1 MDNNLQ
7 PTELL
12 YMKDSYL
19 FEETAKVVSMSVHED
34 GRKIIVLDQTIFY
47 PQGGG
52 QRFDL
57 GSIFTEDS
65 LFKVEEIRFV
75 EGQVLHIGNYE
86 KGEFKIG
93 DEVKLQIDKE
103 RRILHSKLQSAG
115 HLIDMAVRHI
125 GYENLVPA
133 KGAHYPEWSEVEY
146 HGEIKPDELETV
158 SQKLQSDL
166 DMMISQG
173 YEVKIIMS
181 SKEEAEIKCY
191 IMPAQLPDNKPIRI
205 VSVWDDMFM
214 PCGGTHVKNVSDL
227 KGLKITRVKSGK
239 GVTKISYSI

>member
-1 MDNNLQ
+1 M

-12 YMKDSYL
+12 YMMDSYL
-19 FEETAKVVSMSVHED
+19 FEETAKVVSASVHED
-34 GRKIIVLDQTIFY
+34 GRKVIVLDQTIFY

-57 GSIFTEDS
+57 GNISTADS
-65 LFKVEEIRFV
+65 LFKVEEVRFV
-75 EGQVLHIGNYE
+75 DGQVLHIGNYE
-86 KGEFKIG
+86 KGEFRVN
-93 DEVKLQIDKE
+93 DEVKLQIDSE

-125 GYENLVPA
+125 GYENLIPA

-146 HGEIKPDELETV
+146 HGEISPEELETV

-227 KGLKITRVKSGK
+227 KGLKITRVKSNK
-239 GVTKISYSI
+239 GVTKISYSV

>member
-7 PTELL
+7 LTDLL
-12 YMKDSYL
+12 YMKDSFL
-19 FEETAKVVSMSVHED
+19 FEETAKVVATQDHED
-34 GRKIIVLDQTIFY
+34 GRKIIVLNQTIFY

-52 QRFDL
+52 QRFDI
-57 GSIFTEDS
+57 GKIYTEDVS
-65 LFKVEEIRFV
+65 FDVEEVRFV
-75 EGQVLHIGNYE
+75 EGQVLHIGKYE

-93 DEVKLQIDKE
+93 DEVKLKIDSE

-125 GYENLVPA
+125 GYENLIPA

-146 HGEIKPDELETV
+146 HGEIKPEDSETIM
-158 SQKLQSDL
+158 QKLQTDL
-166 DMMISQG
+166 DTMISQG

-205 VSVWDDMFM
+205 VAVWNDMFM

-239 GVTKISYSI
+239 GATKISYSV

>member
-1 MDNNLQ
+1 MDSNLQ
-7 PTELL
+7 STELL

-19 FEETAKVVSMSVHED
+19 FEETAKVDATQDHED

-52 QRFDL
+52 QRFDI
-57 GSIFTEDS
+57 GKIYTEDVS
-65 LFKVEEIRFV
+65 FDVEEVRFV
-75 EGQVLHIGNYE
+75 EGQVLHIGKYE

-93 DEVKLQIDKE
+93 DEVKLQIDSE

-125 GYENLVPA
+125 GYENLVPG

-146 HGEIKPDELETV
+146 HGEIKPEEIV
-158 SQKLQSDL
+158 SVMPKLQLEL
-166 DMMISQG
+166 DNMINQG
-173 YEVKIIMS
+173 CEVQIIMS

-239 GVTKISYSI
+239 GITKISYSV